1 MFLNFGPTMGKNVLA
16 VFYSQSGQLEEI
28 IDHFTRPFTAAGVTV
43 EKLRIYPEQVYPF
56 PWSGKSFFSV
66 MPDCVLQVP
75 GKLQPVTFK
84 ETRYDLI
91 ILGYQAWFLSP
102 SIPSNTLMF
111 NPRFRE
117 IAKNTPV
124 ITITGAR
131 NMWISAMEKIKPV
144 LRGME
149 ARLVG
154 NIALVDRHH
163 NFISFITIFYW
174 MFKAKKERLLNIFP
188 VPGVSQ
194 ADIDLTEK
202 YGEAAVTYLESG
214 NWQGFQ
220 EEMVKS
226 GAVPVKYALM
236 FIESKARKIFKV
248 WAGIISK
255 RKKRDAWLVAFKY
268 YLLIALFI
276 AAPIILTVDAI
287 FFKPFLSGRIKKQK
301 QYYSGVI

>member
-1 MFLNFGPTMGKNVLA
+1 MGKKVLA

-28 IDHFTRPFTAAGVTV
+28 IDHFTGPFIAAGANV
-43 EKLRIYPEQVYPF
+43 EKLRIYPEKAYPF

-66 MPDCVLQVP
+66 MPDCLMQIP
-75 GKLQPVTFK
+75 GNLQPFTFK
-84 ETRYDLI
+84 ETGYDLI

-102 SIPSNTLMF
+102 SIPF
-111 NPRFRE
+111 NSLLYNIGFRAV
-117 IAKNTPV
+117 AKDTPV

-131 NMWISAMEKIKPV
+131 NMWISAMEKIKPT
-144 LRGME
+144 LKDMG

-163 NFISFITIFYW
+163 NLISFITIFYW

-194 ADIDLTEK
+194 ADILKTEI
-202 YGEAAVTYLESG
+202 YGKTAVPYFEKG

-220 EEMVKS
+220 EKMVEE

-248 WAGIISK
+248 WAAIISK
-255 RKKRDAWLVAFKY
+255 RKKKDAWLVAFKY

-287 FFKPFLSGRIKKQK
+287 FFKPFLSGRIKRQK

>member
-1 MFLNFGPTMGKNVLA
+1 MGKKVLA
-16 VFYSQSGQLEEI
+16 VFYSQSGQLEQI
-28 IDHFTRPFTAAGVTV
+28 IDQFTQPFTEAGATV
-43 EKLRIYPEQVYPF
+43 EKLRIYPAQAYPF
-56 PWSGKSFFSV
+56 PWTGKSFFSV
-66 MPDCVLQVP
+66 MPDCVNQVP
-75 GKLQPVTFK
+75 GHLQPFSFK
-84 ETRYDLI
+84 ESHYDLI

-111 NPRFRE
+111 DPRFRE

-131 NMWISAMEKIKPV
+131 NMWLSAMEKIKPV
-144 LRGME
+144 LKSMD

-154 NIALVDRHH
+154 NMALVDRHH
-163 NFISFITIFYW
+163 NFVSFVTIFHW
-174 MFKAKKERLLNIFP
+174 MFKAKKDRFLNIFP
-188 VPGVSQ
+188 VPGVSE
-194 ADIDLTEK
+194 ADILHTK
-202 YGEAAVTYLESG
+202 NFGTTAIPYLEKS

-220 EEMVKS
+220 EEMVKQ
-226 GAVPVKYALM
+226 GAVPVKYNLM

-248 WAGIISK
+248 WASVISK

-287 FFKPFLSGRIKKQK
+287 LFKPFLSGRIKRQK
-301 QYYSGVI
+301 QYYSGVN

>member
-1 MFLNFGPTMGKNVLA
+1 MGKKVLA
-16 VFYSQSGQLEEI
+16 VFYSQSGQLEQI
-28 IDHFTRPFTAAGVTV
+28 IDHFTRPFTNAGATV
-43 EKLRIYPEQVYPF
+43 EKLRIYPEQAYPF
-56 PWSGKSFFSV
+56 PWTGKSFFSV
-66 MPDCVLQVP
+66 MPDCVQQVP
-75 GKLQPVTFK
+75 GKLQPFEFK
-84 ETRYDLI
+84 ESGYDLI

-102 SIPSNTLMF
+102 SIPSNTLLSD
-111 NPRFRE
+111 PGFRE
-117 IAKNTPV
+117 LAKNTPV

-144 LRGME
+144 LKNMD

-163 NFISFITIFYW
+163 NFVSFITIFHW
-174 MFKAKKERLLNIFP
+174 MFKARKDRFLNIFP
-188 VPGVSQ
+188 VPGVSE
-194 ADIDLTEK
+194 ADILSTRN
-202 YGEAAVTYLESG
+202 YGTTAVSYLETG

-220 EEMVKS
+220 EEMVKQ
-226 GAVPVKYALM
+226 GAVPVKYNLM

-276 AAPIILTVDAI
+276 AAPVILTVDAI
-287 FFKPFLSGRIKKQK
+287 LFKPFLSGRIKKQK
-301 QYYSGVI
+301 QYYSGLN

>member
-1 MFLNFGPTMGKNVLA
+1 MGKKVLA

-28 IDHFTRPFTAAGVTV
+28 IDQFTAPFIQAGSTV
-43 EKLRIYPEQVYPF
+43 EKLRVYPQQVYPF
-56 PWSGKSFFSV
+56 PWTGRSFFSV
-66 MPDCVLQVP
+66 MPDSVNQVP
-75 GKLQPVTFK
+75 GNLQPFSFK
-84 ETRYDLI
+84 ESRYDLI
-91 ILGYQAWFLSP
+91 VFGYQAWFLSP
-102 SIPSNTLMF
+102 SIPANSLLF
-111 NPRFRE
+111 DPRFQA

-131 NMWISAMEKIKPV
+131 NMWLSAMEKIKPV
-144 LRGME
+144 LKSMN
-149 ARLVG
+149 AQLVG

-163 NFISFITIFYW
+163 NLVSFVTIFYW

-194 ADIDLTEK
+194 KDILQTTCF
-202 YGEAAVTYLESG
+202 GEAAVPYLEMN

-220 EEMVKS
+220 EEMVKQ
-226 GAVPVKYALM
+226 GAVPVKYPLM

-248 WAGIISK
+248 WAHIISR
-255 RKKRDAWLVAFKY
+255 RKKKDAWLVAFKY

-287 FFKPFLSGRIKKQK
+287 FFKPFLSGRVKRQK
-301 QYYSGVI
+301 QYYSGVN

>member
-1 MFLNFGPTMGKNVLA
+1 MFLNFESIMSKKVLA

-28 IDHFTRPFTAAGVTV
+28 IDHFTRPFVVAGATV
-43 EKLRIYPEQVYPF
+43 EKLRIYPEHAYPF

-75 GKLQPVTFK
+75 GKLQPFSFK
-84 ETRYDLI
+84 ETHYDLI

-102 SIPSNTLMF
+102 SIPSNTLLF
-111 NPRFRE
+111 NAGFRE
-117 IAKNTPV
+117 IARNTPV

-131 NMWISAMEKIKPV
+131 NMWLSAMEKIKPV
-144 LRGME
+144 LKDME
-149 ARLVG
+149 APLIG

-188 VPGVSQ
+188 VPGVSSE
-194 ADIDLTEK
+194 DIKQTEI
-202 YGEAAVTYLESG
+202 YGKSAVPFLESG
-214 NWQGFQ
+214 NWQEFQ
-220 EEMVKS
+220 DEMVRS

-236 FIESKARKIFKV
+236 FIESKARKIFRV

-276 AAPIILTVDAI
+276 AAPIILTIDAI
-287 FFKPFLSGRIKKQK
+287 FFKPFLSRRIKRQK
-301 QYYSGVI
+301 QYYSGII

>member
-1 MFLNFGPTMGKNVLA
+1 
-16 VFYSQSGQLEEI
+16 
-28 IDHFTRPFTAAGVTV
+28 
-43 EKLRIYPEQVYPF
+43 
-56 PWSGKSFFSV
+56 
-66 MPDCVLQVP
+66 MPDCVNQVP
-75 GKLQPVTFK
+75 GELQPFSFR
-84 ETRYDLI
+84 ENRYDLI

-102 SIPSNTLMF
+102 SIPFNTILF
-111 NPRFRE
+111 DARFRE
-117 IAKNTPV
+117 IAKNAPV

-131 NMWISAMEKIKPV
+131 NMWLSAMEKIKPV
-144 LRGME
+144 LKSMD

-163 NFISFITIFYW
+163 NFVSFVTIFHW
-174 MFKAKKERLLNIFP
+174 MFKAKKDRFLNIFP
-188 VPGVSQ
+188 VPGVSE
-194 ADIDLTEK
+194 ADILNTK
-202 YGEAAVTYLESG
+202 NLGTTAIPYLEKS

-220 EEMVKS
+220 DEMVKQ
-226 GAVPVKYALM
+226 GAVPVKYNLM

-287 FFKPFLSGRIKKQK
+287 LFKPFLSGRIKRQK
-301 QYYSGVI
+301 QYYSGVN